1 MKKKSCLKVG
11 NIARLTFSNI
21 YFEKAN
27 WDVSLF
33 IFFSS
38 NIYIDTFKIGW
49 KLIYTFKI
57 DKVI

>member
-1 MKKKSCLKVG
+1 MKKESCLKVG

-33 IFFSS
+33 IFSS
-38 NIYIDTFKIGW
+38 NIFIDTFKIGW

-57 DKVI
+57 DKVR